1 MSEFWTLLYYVFGF
15 LTINSLF
22 LIIPYIAPGISPSD
36 IIPYQIFF
44 VALVIFNL
52 TLPSYKMVLP
62 FKRL

>member
-62 FKRL
+62 FRRL